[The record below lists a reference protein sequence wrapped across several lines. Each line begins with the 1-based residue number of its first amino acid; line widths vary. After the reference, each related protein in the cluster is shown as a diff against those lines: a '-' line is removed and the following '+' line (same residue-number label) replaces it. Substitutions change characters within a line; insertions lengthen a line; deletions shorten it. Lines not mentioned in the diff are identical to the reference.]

1 MTPKLEVPISNEKKS
16 TRNEKISIYCYDGK
30 LLSITCINKSQIPN
44 TSRYFVK
51 NPSKI
56 DLTRSLLKNREETKR
71 TRQNISLSKQ
81 NYTPILFLSTVKTHI
96 VNMHGHLSSG

>member
-1 MTPKLEVPISNEKKS
+1 MTPKLEVPISKS

-56 DLTRSLLKNREETKR
+56 DLTRSLLKQREEIRKEHAKIFHC
-71 TRQNISLSKQ
+71 QNKIIHFFINCQ
-81 NYTPILFLSTVKTHI
+81 NTHR
-96 VNMHGHLSSG
+96 